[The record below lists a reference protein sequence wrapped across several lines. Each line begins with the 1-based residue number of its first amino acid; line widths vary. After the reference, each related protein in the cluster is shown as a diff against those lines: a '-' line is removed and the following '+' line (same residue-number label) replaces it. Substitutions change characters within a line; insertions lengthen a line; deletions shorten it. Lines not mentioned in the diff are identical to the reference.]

1 MITPITDWEN
11 NDVLTKID
19 FDRIEKN
26 IEYLRILL
34 G

>member
-1 MITPITDWEN
+1 MTTKTDWEN
-11 NDVLTKID
+11 NDVPTTEA

-26 IEYLRILL
+26 IEYLKNLL